1 MFAEHLLFFN
11 QSHQSSIPKLTS
23 SIAIFMALST
33 VFSIIT
39 FSKCLPQLAVR
50 LIMITQTM
58 IVFFSQGSRKKLL
71 HQVLQPVLHFVVFK
85 STSPS
90 WSCPHVNLMNWIW
103 LLTMF
108 LLVFDGGSS
117 IAKFGVADVD
127 KNLVHFPKYL
137 KLQLQWQKRSATNF
151 LKGVLRH
158 K

>member
-1 MFAEHLLFFN
+1 MFVEHLVFFN

-33 VFSIIT
+33 VFSIMT
-39 FSKCLPQLAVR
+39 FPKCLPQLAVR

-71 HQVLQPVLHFVVFK
+71 HQVLQPVLYFVVFK
-85 STSPS
+85 SISSS
-90 WSCPHVNLMNWIW
+90 WSCSHVNLINWIW
-103 LLTMF
+103 LLTMS

-117 IAKFGVADVD
+117 IAKFGVAGVD